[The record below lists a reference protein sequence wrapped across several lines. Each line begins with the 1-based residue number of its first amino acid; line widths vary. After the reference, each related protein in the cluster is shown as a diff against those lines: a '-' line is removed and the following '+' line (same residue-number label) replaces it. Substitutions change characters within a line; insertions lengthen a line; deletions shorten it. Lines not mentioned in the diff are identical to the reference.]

1 MKQKKNIKYKAI
13 EFIHEK
19 YKISNLNF
27 LSQNSYLLYK
37 NDINYIIT
45 LYIKNKNNKDNNTII
60 FSHSNQSTLG
70 EEYSLLIDLSLM
82 LKCDIISFDYSGYGL
97 SNGIPNDN
105 EIVTDFKSV
114 IYFSKDILNISMNN
128 VILMSESLGNV
139 PLMYFCSNYNVK
151 NIKGLI
157 LISPISNYKFNFN
170 KFQNINFFK
179 ESISQINFPIF
190 IIHGKKDEI
199 IPIYHSIELSKNV
212 INLWR
217 WFPKKASHYNIIT
230 DFRCKF
236 YQKIKFFIN
245 IRCNNIIDS
254 LNQINHPK
262 YSLSNNEMN
271 YKIKYFNY
279 GIQREENFIEDDI
292 SNDENKE
299 INDKMSNQHSKYTM
313 MKDNNTFNYDI
324 SQMSYNY

>member
-97 SNGIPNDN
+97 SNGNPNDN
-105 EIVTDFKSV
+105 EILSDFKTV
-114 IYFSKDILNISMNN
+114 INFSKDILNISLNN
-128 VILMSESLGNV
+128 LILMSQSLGNI
-139 PLMYFCSNYNVK
+139 PLIYFCSNYNIK
-151 NIKGLI
+151 KIKGLI
-157 LISPISNYKFNFN
+157 LISPISNYKFNN
-170 KFQNINFFK
+170 SKFQNINCFK
-179 ESISQINFPIF
+179 DSICQINFPIF
-190 IIHGKKDEI
+190 IIHGKKDEV
-199 IPIYHSIELSKNV
+199 IPIYHSIELSKYV
-212 INLWR
+212 KNLWK
-217 WFPKKASHYNIIT
+217 WFPKKASHYNIISE
-230 DFRCKF
+230 FRCKF

-254 LNQINHPK
+254 LNQINPPK
-262 YSLSNNEMN
+262 YSLSNNEIN

-279 GIQREENFIEDDI
+279 GIQREEKLIEDDI

-313 MKDNNTFNYDI
+313 MKDNNTFNYYI